1 MPARIN
7 GKEFKRDEILDL
19 AHRARLMI
27 KDGSLAYLNDR
38 ATDKE
43 LITFVRLLEA
53 AMHQQNGA
61 ASD

>member
-7 GKEFKRDEILDL
+7 GKEIKRDEILAL

-27 KDGSLAYLNDR
+27 RDGSLAYLNDR

-43 LITFVRLLEA
+43 LIAFARLLEA
-53 AMHQQNGA
+53 ALQQQETA
-61 ASD
+61 KK